1 MYNSLSLSFGHFAFM
16 VPLCFIYNSALDVLV
31 ANKREH
37 DESWFPLFCSVEI
50 FPALLLPSFDDDDD
64 DNDILDTDDNKQR

>member
-16 VPLCFIYNSALDVLV
+16 VPLCVIYNQSHWTFWWLI
-31 ANKREH
+31 KEH